1 MTNMISLTPFLLLSL
16 VLLSNEANAFTNVG
30 QRVRI
35 SRVETSNLMTV
46 SHPCRGLVVVS
57 MSSAAPPP
65 PPPPESDGQPPREEL
80 EEYTGDIDWDAEWK
94 KVVRNQNQPAE
105 RPGKDYYKSEAE
117 IAAIRAANA
126 ANKQVSNAVSGI
138 PTWRALKGD
147 WKFWIGVIALV
158 SVGLSVL
165 SANNPSSSTSIGSS
179 DSYYI

>member
-1 MTNMISLTPFLLLSL
+1 MTNMISLAPFLLLPL
-16 VLLSNEANAFTNVG
+16 VLFVNKANAFTNVG

-35 SRVETSNLMTV
+35 SRVEISNLMTV
-46 SHPCRGLVVVS
+46 SLPRRGLVAVA
-57 MSSAAPPP
+57 MSSAVPPP
-65 PPPPESDGQPPREEL
+65 PPPPDSDGQPPREEL

-94 KVVRNQNQPAE
+94 KVVRNQNQPTE
-105 RPGKDYYKSEAE
+105 RPGKDFYKSEAE

-126 ANKQVSNAVSGI
+126 ANNQVSNAVSGI

-165 SANNPSSSTSIGSS
+165 SANGPSTSASIGSS